1 MSLTRRQLLLR
12 SAAAVAL
19 PIRQPLDFERALGGP
34 ELLAQAA
41 AAPSGPFTLP
51 PLPYAADA
59 LEPHIDAQT
68 MTIHHDRHHATYVT
82 NLNTALANY
91 NDLKSRSVED
101 LVRSIDTL
109 PEAVRT
115 AVRNQGGGHLNH
127 TWFWTSL
134 KKGGSAPPS
143 AEFGKA
149 IDAAFG
155 DFAKFKESLAVATT
169 GVFGSGWGWLS
180 IDRTGKLVIETTPN
194 QDNPLT
200 RGNRPLVGIEVWEH
214 AYYLKYQN
222 RRRDYVDAI
231 FNVVDW
237 NAIQERWRAA
247 RG

>member
-1 MSLTRRQLLLR
+1 MTRRQMIALSPASAVLVMDAAR
-12 SAAAVAL
+12 TAAAT
-19 PIRQPLDFERALGGP
+19 
-34 ELLAQAA
+34 LAPGQAVPA
-41 AAPSGPFTLP
+41 VPSGPFVLP

-68 MTIHHDRHHATYVT
+68 MTIHHDRHHAAYVT
-82 NLNTALANY
+82 NLNAALANY
-91 NDLKSRSVED
+91 ADLKARSVED
-101 LVRSIDTL
+101 LVAHLDTL
-109 PEAVRT
+109 PEGMRT

-127 TWFWTSL
+127 TWFWPSL
-134 KKGGSAPPS
+134 KRGGTAAPA

-149 IDAAFG
+149 IDTSFG
-155 DFAKFKESLAVATT
+155 SFAKMKDTLTAATV

-180 IDRTGKLVIETTPN
+180 LDREGKLIVERTSN
-194 QDNPLT
+194 QDSPLSNG
-200 RGNRPLVGIEVWEH
+200 RRPLLGIDVWEH

-237 NAIQERWRAA
+237 DVVQSRWREA